1 MDDPEQPY
9 YPWDPMKPEWV
20 SQKWDSFEMS

>member
-20 SQKWDSFEMS
+20 SQTWDSFEMF